1 MEGQARTLSLY
12 FKGEEN
18 HENAGRFNL
27 QASHAGIAIS
37 LAIHAVF
44 LLFLALQPAEKVV
57 SVKTFHISFDEESS
71 SLLQK
76 NPAASLS
83 ARKKETVFRAPANRS
98 GVQGKSAVPAP
109 AAAKKIAPEQLS
121 PVSEKTPP
129 VKSAEAI
136 APPVAQPAR
145 AGEFIAA
152 AESRSESGRETLPNV
167 LQPSGVSAGTA
178 AFGRAGKN
186 PGEIPATGSSIASGS
201 NAGGHT
207 PDGTDGSAPLETSF
221 GETNAPTFLHREIP
235 VYPSFAR
242 RQGKEGRVVLTLL
255 IDQTGKVKKIVITE
269 PAGYGLTEAAIEAV
283 RKSTFAPA
291 SVNGR
296 KVVSR
301 AVLPVRFKLE

>member
-12 FKGEEN
+12 FKGREN
-18 HENAGRFNL
+18 HENAGRFHL
-27 QASHAGIAIS
+27 PASHAGIAVS

-44 LLFLALQPAEKVV
+44 LLFLALQPSEKVV
-57 SVKTFHISFDEESS
+57 SVKTFHISFDEEGS

-76 NPAASLS
+76 NPAAS
-83 ARKKETVFRAPANRS
+83 RP
-98 GVQGKSAVPAP
+98 
-109 AAAKKIAPEQLS
+109 AKKKATVLMTPVNRPGVKSKAAVVAPVRRNAAEQLP

-129 VKSAEAI
+129 VKSAKAT
-136 APPVAQPAR
+136 ASPAAQPTK
-145 AGEFIAA
+145 AGEFIEAA
-152 AESRSESGRETLPNV
+152 ASPTEGGREALPNG
-167 LQPSGVSAGTA
+167 LQFSGVSAGTA
-178 AFGRAGKN
+178 AFGGAGKN
-186 PGEIPATGSSIASGS
+186 PGETSAIGSGDVSGS
-201 NAGGHT
+201 NAGT
-207 PDGTDGSAPLETSF
+207 PLDGTNGGTPLETSF

-235 VYPSFAR
+235 VYPPSAR
-242 RQGKEGRVVLTLL
+242 RRGKEGRVVLTLL
-255 IDQTGKVKKIVITE
+255 IDQTGKVRKIDVTQ

>member
-18 HENAGRFNL
+18 HENAGRFHL
-27 QASHAGIAIS
+27 QASHAGIAVS

-44 LLFLALQPAEKVV
+44 LLFLVLQPAEKVV
-57 SVKTFHISFDEESS
+57 SVETFHISFDEESS
-71 SLLQK
+71 YLLQK
-76 NPAASLS
+76 NPAASLP

-98 GVQGKSAVPAP
+98 GVQSKAAVPAP
-109 AAAKKIAPEQLS
+109 AKKIAAEQPS

-136 APPVAQPAR
+136 ASPAAQPTK

-152 AESRSESGRETLPNV
+152 AESRPESGRETLPNV
-167 LQPSGVSAGTA
+167 LQSSGVSAGTA

-186 PGEIPATGSSIASGS
+186 PGETSATGSGAVSES

-207 PDGTDGSAPLETSF
+207 LDGTDGGAPLETSF

-235 VYPSFAR
+235 VYPPFAR
-242 RQGKEGRVVLTLL
+242 KRGKEGRVVLTLL
-255 IDQTGKVKKIVITE
+255 IDQTGKVRKIDVTE